1 MLIFSLEQDMKK
13 VLVVDDEQNIRFLY
27 KEELEECGY
36 QVTVAA
42 TAEEAMEKIQQDKP
56 DIITLDI
63 KMPGMDGIE
72 FMRKLKEEKSD
83 IPVILCSAYG
93 RYKQDFRVWAS
104 DAYVVKSADLQ
115 ELKSTIKDI
124 LGENN
129 SQ

>member
-1 MLIFSLEQDMKK
+1 MKK
-13 VLVVDDEQNIRFLY
+13 VLVIDDEQNIRFLY
-27 KEELEECGY
+27 KEELEDNGY

-42 TAEEAMEKIQQDKP
+42 TAEEAMEKIQLNKP

-104 DAYVVKSADLQ
+104 DAYVVKSADLG
-115 ELKSTIKDI
+115 ELKSTIKKI
-124 LGENN
+124 LDENI

>member
-27 KEELEECGY
+27 KEELEDCGY

-104 DAYVVKSADLQ
+104 DAYVVKSADLR